1 MKVFLTGGT
10 GFVGRAVLEAAGR
23 RSIAV
28 RALVRSEKSLHA
40 LGVLAT
46 EIETVKGDIFSAD
59 ALYRG
64 MEGCDA
70 VIHLVGIIR
79 EQGEQT
85 FEKVHVEGTRAV
97 VDAALRAGISR
108 YLHMSAENTRDKAP
122 DRYHSTK
129 FEAERYVRASG
140 LRHTIFRPSMMFGK
154 HDSNFNELAR
164 IIRISPVVPV
174 IGDGSYVWQPV
185 SVDNVAEL
193 FISALMSDKSVGKT
207 YEIRGPEKFTF
218 VQILDLIMEILGRK
232 RPKAF
237 VPVSLMRPVVS
248 FMGLMPSVAP
258 ITPEQMKMLL
268 DEKEP
273 PPENFS
279 DDFPMRLTRLEEGLK
294 EYLVDEV

>member
-1 MKVFLTGGT
+1 MTGGT

-28 RALVRSEKSLHA
+28 RALARSEKSLDA
-40 LGVLAT
+40 MGSLAAG
-46 EIETVKGDIFSAD
+46 IETVKGDIFSAD

-122 DRYHSTK
+122 GRYHSTK
-129 FEAERYVRASG
+129 FEAEEYVRASG
-140 LRHTIFRPSMMFGK
+140 LRYTIFRPSMMFGK

-193 FISALMSDKSVGKT
+193 FVSALMADKAVGKT

-218 VQILDLIMEILGRK
+218 VQILDLIMDILGRK

-248 FMGLMPSVAP
+248 FMGLMPSLAP

-268 DEKEP
+268 DDRVP

-279 DDFPMRLTRLEEGLK
+279 EDFPIRLTRLEEGLR
-294 EYLVDEV
+294 EYLVD